1 MSAANGSAIRILGTC
16 RFTANFPETQ
26 KSASVLALVACDTK
40 DILISWHDLIS
51 LGWDMRFLAGKVR
64 ALTEEST
71 EMYKQFEFKLMCKFD
86 SVFSDELSETPMKAP
101 AMRIHLRPDAKPF
114 RISTARQVPLRYK
127 EESEKEVL
135 SYIKKGVIIK
145 EDAPTEWCAPGFFVP
160 KPDGQRVRM
169 VTDFTALNKFVQRPV
184 HPFPSVGEI
193 VQSVPS
199 SAKFFAKLDAVHGY
213 FQLALDEE
221 SSKLTTF

>member
-16 RFTANFPETQ
+16 KFTANFPETQ

-71 EMYKQFEFKLMCKFD
+71 EMYKQFELKLMCKFD

-101 AMRIHLRPDAKPF
+101 AMRIRLRPDAKPF
-114 RISTARQVPLRYK
+114 AYHLLLESLHLCSCTSVYVYFKGFSLDAFFMYFLPLFLALLNRGK
-127 EESEKEVL
+127 SV
-135 SYIKKGVIIK
+135 SCK
-145 EDAPTEWCAPGFFVP
+145 ED
-160 KPDGQRVRM
+160 R
-169 VTDFTALNKFVQRPV
+169 NS
-184 HPFPSVGEI
+184 PF
-193 VQSVPS
+193 
-199 SAKFFAKLDAVHGY
+199 
-213 FQLALDEE
+213 
-221 SSKLTTF
+221 